1 MTHFLYFIIIIILL
15 GIIYYLYKE
24 NANKIKIKEEETG
37 KQKHEYEKL
46 NEEKTVTSNKLMTY
60 KEKNEVLLK
69 DYKNLEKAY
78 ELVKRSN
85 INSGE
90 KIASLQIN
98 KILNE
103 FSDENLLKYWY
114 TFDNLMIFDGS
125 EPRQI
130 DHLILCDKGCFVIET
145 KNWKGDVFYNV
156 NKKTLEDNGMGILN
170 RYLNNNDCMTFVLK
184 KDGNGGITYAY
195 NGKPNTQVT
204 TTAYILNQRMKE
216 LSGLNIYVN
225 AIVYFNYI
233 SKGNEYI
240 FIDGSTDKS
249 NALVANQEDELR
261 EVLRSVIKK
270 NKGSSNEISEES
282 AERYLDVLK
291 GYSV

>member
-103 FSDENLLKYWY
+103 FSDENLLKY
-114 TFDNLMIFDGS
+114 
-125 EPRQI
+125 
-130 DHLILCDKGCFVIET
+130 
-145 KNWKGDVFYNV
+145 
-156 NKKTLEDNGMGILN
+156 
-170 RYLNNNDCMTFVLK
+170 
-184 KDGNGGITYAY
+184 
-195 NGKPNTQVT
+195 
-204 TTAYILNQRMKE
+204 
-216 LSGLNIYVN
+216 
-225 AIVYFNYI
+225 
-233 SKGNEYI
+233 
-240 FIDGSTDKS
+240 
-249 NALVANQEDELR
+249 
-261 EVLRSVIKK
+261 
-270 NKGSSNEISEES
+270 
-282 AERYLDVLK
+282 
-291 GYSV
+291 